1 MERKIIIKGARQH
14 NLKNINLEIPK
25 DKLVVITGLS
35 GSGKSSLAFDTIFAE
50 GQRRYLESLSSYAR
64 QFMEQMDKPDVD
76 SIEGLSPTISIEQ
89 KSVSK
94 NPRSTVGTITDLFDY
109 LRVLFARIG
118 TPYCYKCGKKIEP
131 QTIDQMIDFIFSYR
145 QKNGGGRLIV
155 LSPVVISRKGE
166 FKTKFEEYLK
176 HGFSRIYADKIQYNL
191 EDEIVLDKNKKHDI
205 DVVVDRL
212 IIKNE
217 IKQRLYSSIE
227 IALKLSFGILKLKF
241 INEDEKEID
250 LFLSEHSVCLDCGI
264 NYVKPEP
271 AMFSFN
277 NPAGACSSCGG
288 LGYKTFFDE
297 DLIIPDKK
305 LSLKDG
311 AIAILKNSSPV
322 YRNHIINSLAS
333 HYKFNLNM
341 PYENL
346 DENIKQIILYG
357 SNGEK
362 IEFYDEHS
370 DKQSFHLKE
379 WEGIIPILK
388 KSLNNSAANYIIDPY
403 KFMSEKPCPECGGFR
418 LKKES
423 LSYKINNLSIVD
435 ITNLSIKDALLF
447 FKNIDLNEYE
457 QGIADK
463 IVREITERLSFL
475 VNVGLDYLTLSRPSS
490 TLSGGE
496 SQRIRLATQ
505 IGSGLTGVLYI
516 LDEPSIGLHMRDNE
530 RLLKTIFDL
539 RDKGNSVL
547 VVEHDETT
555 MLKSDYIIDMGPGAG
570 KNGGYVVAAGT
581 PEEIMNN
588 PDSLTGKYLTKKLK
602 IDIPATTRNQN
613 KGFIKIIG
621 AKKNNLKN
629 IDVSI
634 PLGNLVCVTGVSG
647 SGKSTLVIDTL
658 YEAIFNYKNGIKD
671 FSKFNVDLIENI
683 NLIDRVIDIDQS
695 PIGRTPRSNPAT
707 YTGIFTIIRTLFTE
721 TKESKI
727 RGYQPGR
734 FSFNVK
740 GGRCEAC
747 AGDGVKKIEMLF
759 MPDVYV
765 TCDVC
770 KGKRYNSQTLE
781 IKYKDKNIYDV
792 LNMTFKEAYDFF
804 GSIPSLAH
812 KIKFLIDVGLDY
824 ITLGQLATTLS
835 GGEAQRIKLSK
846 ELSRPNEFKT
856 LYILDEPTTGLHFE
870 DIKKLLKI
878 INLLVDSGNTVVVI
892 EHNMDVIKCAD
903 YVIDI
908 GPEGGDDGGYVVA
921 EGNPYEIIL
930 NENSLTGKY
939 LKNEIDI
946 NKV

>member
-94 NPRSTVGTITDLFDY
+94 NPRSTVGTITDLYDY

-131 QTIDQMIDFIFSYR
+131 QTVDQMIDVIFECGKR
-145 QKNGGGRLIV
+145 GTRLIV
-155 LSPVVISRKGE
+155 LSPVVIGRKGE

-176 HGFSRIYADKIQYNL
+176 HGFSRIYADNVQYSL
-191 EDEIVLDKNKKHDI
+191 EDDIILDKNKKHDI
-205 DVVVDRL
+205 DVVIDRL
-212 IIKNE
+212 VIKKE
-217 IKQRLYSSIE
+217 IKQRLYNSIE
-227 IALKLSFGILKLKF
+227 IALKLSLGTLKLKF
-241 INEDEKEID
+241 IAEDDKETDI
-250 LFLSEHSVCLDCGI
+250 FLSEHSVCLDCGL
-264 NYVKPEP
+264 NYGKAEP
-271 AMFSFN
+271 VMFSFN
-277 NPAGACSSCGG
+277 SPAGACPSCGG

-305 LSLKDG
+305 LSLRDG
-311 AIAILKNSSPV
+311 AIDVLKKSSPV
-322 YRNHIINSLAS
+322 YRNHIINNLAL
-333 HYKFNLNM
+333 HYKFNPNT

-370 DKQSFHLKE
+370 DKQSFNLKE
-379 WEGIIPILK
+379 WEGVIHMLK
-388 KSLNNSAANYIIDPY
+388 KSLNNNSTNYIIDPY
-403 KFMSEKPCPECGGFR
+403 KFMSEKPCPECSGFR

-435 ITNLSIKDALLF
+435 IANLSVKDALNF
-447 FKNIDLNEYE
+447 FKNISLNEYE
-457 QGIADK
+457 LGIAER
-463 IVREITERLSFL
+463 IVKEITERLSFL
-475 VNVGLDYLTLSRPSS
+475 VNVGLDYLTLSRSAS

-539 RDKGNSVL
+539 RDKGNSL
-547 VVEHDETT
+547 IVVEHDELT

-570 KNGGYVVAAGT
+570 KNGGFVVAAGT
-581 PEEIMNN
+581 PEEIMHN

-602 IDIPATTRNQN
+602 IDIPATRRPQD

-658 YEAIFNYKNGIKD
+658 YKAVFGYKNGIKD
-671 FSKFNVDLIENI
+671 FSKFDVDSIENI

-707 YTGIFTIIRTLFTE
+707 YTGIFTTIRTLFSE

-781 IKYKDKNIYDV
+781 VKYKDNNIYHI
-792 LNMTFKEAYDFF
+792 LNMTFKESYDFF

-903 YVIDI
+903 YVIDV
-908 GPEGGDDGGYVVA
+908 GPEGGDDGGFVVA
-921 EGNPYEIIL
+921 EGSPCEIIL
-930 NENSLTGKY
+930 NKNSLTGKY
-939 LKNEIDI
+939 LKNEIVI
-946 NKV
+946 NKA